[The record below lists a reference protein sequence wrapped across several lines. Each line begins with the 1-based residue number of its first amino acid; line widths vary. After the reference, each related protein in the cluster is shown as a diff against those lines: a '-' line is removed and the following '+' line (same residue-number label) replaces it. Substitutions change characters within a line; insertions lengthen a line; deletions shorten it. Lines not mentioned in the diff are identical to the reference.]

1 MMSMR
6 SRRSMFIEHFNELM
20 MRVQR
25 PPTLLLIL
33 LVANAFSKPIGTP
46 TPEHCSTLVGREF
59 QSCIRQAQFD
69 TAGMYTNRVIV
80 LDRARTHRYTI
91 DRDTTTAHDTSY
103 DTSDPQQLSDIG
115 YSFDYGK

>member
-1 MMSMR
+1 MRSMR
-6 SRRSMFIEHFNELM
+6 SRRSMFTEHFNELM
-20 MRVQR
+20 MRIL
-25 PPTLLLIL
+25 TLLLTV
-33 LVANAFSKPIGTP
+33 LVADAFSKSIRTPI
-46 TPEHCSTLVGREF
+46 PEHCSTLVGREF

-80 LDRARTHRYTI
+80 LDRARTNRYPI

-103 DTSDPQQLSDIG
+103 DTSDPQLLSDIG

>member
-6 SRRSMFIEHFNELM
+6 SRRSMFIEHFNELI

-25 PPTLLLIL
+25 PPTLLLII
-33 LVANAFSKPIGTP
+33 LVANAFSKPIGAP
-46 TPEHCSTLVGREF
+46 IPEHCSTLVGREF

-80 LDRARTHRYTI
+80 LDRVSADRFPI

-103 DTSDPQQLSDIG
+103 DTSNPQLLSDIG